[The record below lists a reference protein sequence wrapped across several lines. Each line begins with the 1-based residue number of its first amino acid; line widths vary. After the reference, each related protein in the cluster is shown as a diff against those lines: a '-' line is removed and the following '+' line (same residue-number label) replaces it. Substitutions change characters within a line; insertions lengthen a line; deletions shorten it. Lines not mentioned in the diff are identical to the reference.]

1 VDLGY
6 RRGLADGVFR
16 IPLVTPAQAEQP
28 APRLSV
34 KKLLLVLGLVATA
47 YAVALAFFGEASPAV
62 ALQGVFSLTG
72 LAAAALCLLNYLLRG
87 LRWRGWMAHYQ
98 RPLGV
103 LQGLRLYVS
112 GYALTPTP
120 GNVGEAVRGLWL
132 VRQPL
137 STAQSLAIF
146 GAERLADLLCLL
158 LMALPALGWLALLKW
173 HSDLGLMAWG
183 LGFWGWSAGL
193 LAVAVLGVL
202 GVLGFMAVVVVRRS
216 LARPQWA
223 ERLAWLH
230 EAWHCLAHQPWRWLA
245 LTLAAWAAQGA
256 AVALLCRAAG
266 LDISAWLAAGFYALA
281 MVGGAL
287 SALPAGLGGTEALL
301 VLLLVGQGAAVG
313 TAVALTVLVRL
324 LTLWLAVALGLL
336 ALLYSVAIRKD
347 IRF

>member
-1 VDLGY
+1 MSPSRVEPPV
-6 RRGLADGVFR
+6 R
-16 IPLVTPAQAEQP
+16 PVTP
-28 APRLSV
+28 APRLSI
-34 KKLLLVLGLVATA
+34 KKLVLVLGLVATA
-47 YAVALAFFGEASPAV
+47 YAAALAFLGETSPAA
-62 ALQGVFSLTG
+62 ALKGLLSLTG

-103 LQGLRLYVS
+103 LEGLRLYVA

-158 LMALPALGWLALLKW
+158 LMALPALGWLWW
-173 HSDLGLMAWG
+173 HSAKGLTSWG

-193 LAVAVLGVL
+193 LVVAALVLGV
-202 GVLGFMAVVVVRRS
+202 VFVVARRIVRKPS
-216 LARPQWA
+216 WA
-223 ERLAWLH
+223 ARLAWLH
-230 EAWHCLAHQPWRWLA
+230 EAWHCLDHQPWRWLA
-245 LTLAAWAAQGA
+245 LTLSAWAAQGL
-256 AVALLCRAAG
+256 AVALLCSAAG
-266 LDISAWLAAGFYALA
+266 LDLSAWLAAGFYALA

-287 SALPAGLGGTEALL
+287 SALPAGLGGTEAVL
-301 VLLLVGQGAAVG
+301 VALLVGQGAAVG
-313 TAVALTVLVRL
+313 TAVAVTVLVRL

-336 ALLYSVAIRKD
+336 ALLYSVAFRKD